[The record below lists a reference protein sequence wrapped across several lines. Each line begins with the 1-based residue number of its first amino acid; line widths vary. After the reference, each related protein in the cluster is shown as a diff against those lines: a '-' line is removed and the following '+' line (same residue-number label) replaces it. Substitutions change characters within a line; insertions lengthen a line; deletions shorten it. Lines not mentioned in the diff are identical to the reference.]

1 MHCGPALLLPLL
13 RAATHCVIGG
23 GRTTALIRKANV
35 KSYGVPK
42 AAARSLVIG
51 AVLLAAVA
59 CGYDTSAAFNADGS
73 VNVGLK
79 FLFPTSLMQGS
90 TSGSVQGFSPADIS
104 KSNAALAAKYP
115 GAKISLVTEG
125 DESGAAVMI
134 PFKTEKDAFAFLT
147 TPSQLNSAAATS
159 GSSSIDLSNTGGL
172 FATATHTTNGQNDT
186 YTFKSQPP
194 PVASPAAGS
203 SSPISADQFASIF
216 SVTFSLAVPH
226 EIMSAQ
232 GALFTLDRKTA
243 IWKMSLTKAQT
254 FTATTG
260 PSVALAA
267 LSANGTPGQNSI
279 LVIGVALVAIALGF
293 GLGIF
298 QPWLH
303 FGRPGVPTAGPGFAP
318 PGFTPHSAQLAM
330 EPVAVPAPGAWPG
343 PPQGMPPPPSPP
355 HS

>member
-1 MHCGPALLLPLL
+1 
-13 RAATHCVIGG
+13 
-23 GRTTALIRKANV
+23 V

-42 AAARSLVIG
+42 AAARTLVIG

-59 CGYDTSAAFNADGS
+59 CGYDTSASFNADGT

-90 TSGSVQGFSPADIS
+90 TSGSVQGFNPADIT
-104 KSNAALAAKYP
+104 KANAALAAKYP
-115 GAKISLVTEG
+115 GAKVTLVAEG

-147 TPSQLNSAAATS
+147 TPSKLSAAGATS

-172 FATATHTTNGQNDT
+172 FASATHTTDGNNDT

-194 PVASPAAGS
+194 PAASPAAGS

-226 EIMSAQ
+226 EITSAPN
-232 GALFTLDRKTA
+232 ALFTLDRKTA
-243 IWKMSLTKAQT
+243 IWKMSLATAQT

-260 PSVALAA
+260 PSLALAA
-267 LSANGTPGQNSI
+267 LNANGTAGQSSI
-279 LVIGVALVAIALGF
+279 LVVGIALVAIALGF

-303 FGRPGVPTAGPGFAP
+303 FGRPATPATGPSYTPPGFAP
-318 PGFTPHSAQLAM
+318 PSAPLAM
-330 EPVAVPAPGAWPG
+330 QPAVAPAPGAWPG

>member
-1 MHCGPALLLPLL
+1 
-13 RAATHCVIGG
+13 
-23 GRTTALIRKANV
+23 V

-42 AAARSLVIG
+42 AAARALVIG

-59 CGYDTSAAFNADGS
+59 CGYDTSASFNADGS

-90 TSGSVQGFSPADIS
+90 TSGSVSGFSPADIT
-104 KSNAALAAKYP
+104 KANAALAAKYP
-115 GAKISLVTEG
+115 GAKVSLVTEG
-125 DESGAAVMI
+125 EESGAAVMI
-134 PFKTEKDAFAFLT
+134 PFKTEKDAFDFLT
-147 TPSQLNSAAATS
+147 KPSQLNAAGATS

-172 FATATHTTNGQNDT
+172 FASVTHTTNGNNDT

-194 PVASPAAGS
+194 PAASPAAGSS

-226 EIMSAQ
+226 EITSAP

-243 IWKMSLTKAQT
+243 IWKMSLTKAET

-260 PSVALAA
+260 PSLALAA
-267 LSANGTPGQNSI
+267 LNANGTPGQSSI

-303 FGRPGVPTAGPGFAP
+303 FGRPAAPATGPAFAP
-318 PGFTPHSAQLAM
+318 PGFAPLAM
-330 EPVAVPAPGAWPG
+330 EPAPGAWPS